1 MILAAQA
8 VLLSSAEAEPVIA
21 TTNVRHLGLF
31 AKAAEW
37 DEIN

>member
-8 VLLSSAEAEPVIA
+8 ALLSSEGDQPIIA

-31 AKAAEW
+31 TATRNWE
-37 DEIN
+37 EIG